1 MTVPIVFD
9 KPINV
14 WLGLVLIA
22 LLLVQI
28 TSGVL
33 MVRGRRALFIPH
45 VVNAGLI
52 AVVIAVHAYYGIGVW
67 FFDFRYG

>member
-1 MTVPIVFD
+1 MTVPVVFD
-9 KPINV
+9 KPINI
-14 WLGLVLIA
+14 WLGFVLIA

-33 MVRGRRALFIPH
+33 MARGRRVLFIPH
-45 VVNAGLI
+45 VANAGLI
-52 AVVIAVHAYYGIGVW
+52 AAVVAVHAYYGIGVW